1 MSPDCKISECP
12 EFEVKSK
19 LFMNE
24 KILEEYSL
32 RVYEIDPFFSGHHK
46 ANFTEQFLAVEI
58 DEQDH
63 EGRELICE
71 KKRQQAL
78 EKKLACK
85 FIRINTS
92 NARRDYDTDYEV
104 SKIQIFIS
112 KFEDEKLKELEKESN
127 KLKRKQE
134 GKIKE
139 LED

>member
-1 MSPDCKISECP
+1 MKKFLKNILLG
-12 EFEVKSK
+12 FMK
-19 LFMNE
+19 LV
-24 KILEEYSL
+24 L
-32 RVYEIDPFFSGHHK
+32 FSGHHK
-46 ANFTEQFLAVEI
+46 TNFTEQFLAVEI

-134 GKIKE
+134 DKIKE